1 MSMTLKQKIN
11 YRPIVDIH
19 CSNIA
24 WGPIIFVNGVS
35 METQFWVKWGPNG
48 DPRQQKWGPKKP
60 LFEKLTEMR

>member
-35 METQFWVKWGPNG
+35 LNADPILGEMGTQWGPSTAEMG
-48 DPRQQKWGPKKP
+48 TQKMY
-60 LFEKLTEMR
+60 F